1 MPEFPRAVVGV
12 IIAAAGRGERAGLDV
27 PKQFCAIAG
36 VPMLLRSTR
45 PFVSHP
51 RVHAIVI
58 ALPADVVC
66 TPPDWLEPI
75 TTERLRLV
83 AGGDTRAS
91 SVRAGLDAL
100 NAACEIILVHDAAR
114 PFVSPGIIDAV
125 IATAER
131 GVGAVPAIAVRD
143 TLKRVD
149 DRSPRVAETVD
160 RRGLWCAHTPQG
172 FPRAMLTAA
181 CRRADAQPLGEEAT
195 DEAALVE
202 AAGYPVELV
211 PDRPCNIKI
220 TTSDDFVMAQ
230 ALATP

>member
-1 MPEFPRAVVGV
+1 MPESPKAVVGV
-12 IIAAAGRGERAGLDV
+12 IIAAAGRGERAGVDV
-27 PKQFCAIAG
+27 PKQFRAIAG

-45 PFVSHP
+45 PFVAHP
-51 RVHAIVI
+51 CVRAIVI
-58 ALPADVVC
+58 ALPEEVVR
-66 TPPDWLEPI
+66 TPPDWLAPI
-75 TTERLRLV
+75 ATDRIRLV
-83 AGGDTRAS
+83 AGGKTRAL
-91 SVRAGLDAL
+91 SVRAALDEL
-100 NAACEIILVHDAAR
+100 DAACEIILVHDAAR
-114 PFVSPGIIDAV
+114 PFVAPAIIDAV
-125 IATAER
+125 IATAAR
-131 GVGAVPAIAVRD
+131 GVGAVPAVAVRD
-143 TLKRVD
+143 TLKRLD
-149 DRSPRVAETVD
+149 DGSPRVAETVD